1 MQQDWSLQSR
11 GHQCT
16 ATEKPFEDGEF
27 FYTLL
32 FDEKT
37 GYRREDLSEEAYKS
51 RPADAQQPFSF
62 WRSKYTPPP
71 PPAPETLAKQ
81 TAEDLLRAYMM
92 ESSPQHAAARYLL
105 AVMLERKRILK
116 EVETKRAEDGTL
128 IRVYEHGKSGEVFVI
143 PDPELKLD
151 EIEQVQM
158 EVASLLS
165 PSSTAAPTDAA
176 EGLAAGEGTEVRA
189 PKSPETV
196 EQ

>member
-11 GHQCT
+11 SHHCT
-16 ATEKPFEDGEF
+16 ATQKPFEDGEY

-51 RPADAQQPFSF
+51 RATDAPSPFSF

-71 PPAPETLAKQ
+71 PHATEPLAKQ
-81 TAEDLLRAYMM
+81 TAEDLLRAYMA
-92 ESSPQHAAARYLL
+92 ENTPRHANARYLL

-116 EVETKRAEDGTL
+116 EVETKRADDGSL
-128 IRVYEHGKSGEVFVI
+128 IRVYEYGKSGEVFVV

-151 EIEQVQM
+151 EIEQVQR

-165 PSSTAAPTDAA
+165 PAASLVADS
-176 EGLAAGEGTEVRA
+176 
-189 PKSPETV
+189 SPEMV